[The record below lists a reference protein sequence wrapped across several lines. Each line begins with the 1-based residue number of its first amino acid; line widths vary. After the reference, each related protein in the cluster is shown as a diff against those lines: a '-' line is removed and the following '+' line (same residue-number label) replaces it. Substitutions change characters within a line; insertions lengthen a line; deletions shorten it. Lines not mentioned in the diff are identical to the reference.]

1 MMLAQHQFTP
11 DFWSSHLFHPNA
23 VRTYLTALILA
34 AATTQPVL
42 AQTLKKSVTVTR
54 TSVTQGSAP
63 RAGNMPVWSKSVSVP
78 IRAWLPVDKP
88 HEVFLCIHGLGF
100 SGESFREFGRVMAG
114 RGFAVYAMDVR
125 GFGQW
130 IKRKGQ
136 DTVDFEACLVDVQ
149 SALKTLHGAYP
160 GVPIFLV
167 GESMGGAI
175 AMEAT
180 ARYPKLVDGL
190 ISAVPSSDRYQK
202 LSSEVVVGMHFIRD
216 PDKPINVAPEVINR
230 CTTNTVLREKMK
242 AEPTNHMKLSPKE
255 LKQFESFM
263 KGNYDAAHL
272 IEKTPVLMLA
282 GFKDKLVKPEGT
294 IELFNSLSTPDK
306 LLMVVGDGEH
316 LLLEENQLTEQMTTL
331 LVDWAKNEAH
341 SRHPGVTAHP

>member
-1 MMLAQHQFTP
+1 MLP
-11 DFWSSHLFHPNA
+11 DKA
-23 VRTYLTALILA
+23 VRTYLTAIFLA
-34 AATTQPVL
+34 AVTAQSVS
-42 AQTLKKSVTVTR
+42 AQTLKKSITVTKTKAIAHGTAR
-54 TSVTQGSAP
+54 TASL
-63 RAGNMPVWSKSVSVP
+63 PVWSKSVSVP

-100 SGESFREFGRVMAG
+100 SGESFQEFGRVMAG
-114 RGFAVYAMDVR
+114 RGVAVYAMDVR

-136 DTVDFEACLVDVQ
+136 DTIDFEACLVDVQ
-149 SALKTLHGAYP
+149 SALKTLHAAYP
-160 GVPIFLV
+160 GVPVFLV

-230 CTTNTVLREKMK
+230 CTTNPVLREKMK

-272 IEKTPVLMLA
+272 IERTPVLMLA

-316 LLLEENQLTEQMTTL
+316 LLLEENQLTEQMTVL
-331 LVDWAKNEAH
+331 LVDWTKNEAS